1 MITLV
6 TGLWDIGRG
15 ELSDGWSRSYE
26 HYLDKFSQL
35 LKVENNMIIFGDK
48 RLKEFVFQHREEHNT
63 QFILREL
70 SWFKNNEFYPLIQ
83 KIRTNPSWYNQVGW
97 LKESTQ
103 ARL

>member
-35 LKVENNMIIFGDK
+35 LKVENNMIILYYWKHIKFK
-48 RLKEFVFQHREEHNT
+48 IKLK
-63 QFILREL
+63 L
-70 SWFKNNEFYPLIQ
+70 
-83 KIRTNPSWYNQVGW
+83 KI
-97 LKESTQ
+97 
-103 ARL
+103 